1 MRRDGEWSAKL
12 RAHVADS
19 VTTPMTTGAT
29 PEPGSLWTRVTGARA
44 HEREALL
51 IAFVYFFCVL
61 AAYYLLRPVRDQFS
75 AAVGSTNLWQFWVG
89 TFLVTLAMVPLFG
102 ALVARYPREKFIP
115 ATYLFFIACLIAFIP
130 AFALEDRIGARVLGT
145 VFYIWLSVFSLFV
158 VSVFWSFMADLF
170 DSAQARRL
178 FPVIA
183 VGGTLGAIVGPI
195 VASLLPIRA
204 LLIAAIGLLV
214 VSIACAW
221 RLSAWSQRHPNPQR
235 HGELARGEVIG
246 GDVWA
251 GLRQVFASPF
261 LRSMIALMLLGDA
274 IGTVAYVLTADVVG
288 AHASTSEARKTVY
301 AHIDLAV
308 NTLQLVLQVGITRLL
323 MSRFGVVSALI
334 ADGVVKG
341 IALLAT
347 IIVGAPMVIPMLVV
361 TRGSTYGIGK
371 PASDS
376 LYARAERET
385 RYKGKNVIDT
395 AGWRFGDVVVS
406 LSMKALTGL
415 GVGVAG
421 FALISTVAAA
431 LSGWFGWRA
440 AHAPELAPEHAGAIA
455 ANARD

>member
-1 MRRDGEWSAKL
+1 MA
-12 RAHVADS
+12 
-19 VTTPMTTGAT
+19 TGAQ
-29 PEPGSLWTRVTGARA
+29 PSERRA
-44 HEREALL
+44 LS

-75 AAVGSTNLWQFWVG
+75 AAVGSTNLWQFWTG

-115 ATYLFFIACLIAFIP
+115 AVYLFFIACLVAFVP
-130 AFALEDRIGARVLGT
+130 AFQLQERIGARLLGI

-195 VASLLPIRA
+195 VAGMLPIPA
-204 LLIAAIGLLV
+204 LLVAAIGLLV
-214 VSIACAW
+214 ISIACAW

-235 HGELARGEVIG
+235 RNELARGEVVG

-261 LRSMIALMLLGDA
+261 LRSMVALMLLGDA
-274 IGTVAYVLTADVVG
+274 IGTVAYALTADAVK
-288 AHASTSEARKTVY
+288 AHAATSEARKTIY
-301 AHIDLAV
+301 AHIDLATNV
-308 NTLQLVLQVGITRLL
+308 LQLVLQVGVTRFL
-323 MSRFGVVSALI
+323 MSRFGVVAALI
-334 ADGVVKG
+334 ADGAVKG
-341 IALLAT
+341 IALFAT
-347 IIVGAPMVIPMLVV
+347 VAIGAPMVIPMLVL
-361 TRGSTYGIGK
+361 TRGSAYGIGK
-371 PASDS
+371 PAADS
-376 LYARAERET
+376 LYARAEREL

-406 LSMKALTGL
+406 LSMNGLTGL

-421 FALISTVAAA
+421 FALLSTAAAA

-440 AHAPELAPEHAGAIA
+440 AHAPELAPEHAGPIA

>member
-1 MRRDGEWSAKL
+1 MSNAPASPEHRSLWA
-12 RAHVADS
+12 RA
-19 VTTPMTTGAT
+19 TGAQT
-29 PEPGSLWTRVTGARA
+29 
-44 HEREALL
+44 HERGALL
-51 IAFVYFFCVL
+51 VAFVYFFCVL

-75 AAVGSTNLWQFWVG
+75 AAVGSTNLWQFWTG
-89 TFLVTLAMVPLFG
+89 TFLITLAMVPLFG
-102 ALVARYPREKFIP
+102 VLVARYPREKFIP
-115 ATYLFFIACLIAFIP
+115 AVYLFFIACLVAFVP
-130 AFALEDRIGARVLGT
+130 AFQLQERIGVRLLGI

-195 VASLLPIRA
+195 VAGILPIQA
-204 LLIAAIGLLV
+204 LLVAAIGLLA

-221 RLSAWSQRHPNPQR
+221 RLSAWSRRHPNPQR
-235 HGELARGEVIG
+235 QGELVRGEVVG

-274 IGTVAYVLTADVVG
+274 IGTVAYALTADAVK
-288 AHASTSEARKTVY
+288 AHAATSEARKTVY
-301 AHIDLAV
+301 AHIDLV
-308 NTLQLVLQVGITRLL
+308 TNVLQLILQIGITRLL
-323 MSRFGVVSALI
+323 MSRYGVVAALI
-334 ADGVVKG
+334 ADGAIKG
-341 IALLAT
+341 LALLAT
-347 IIVGAPMVIPMLVV
+347 IVVGAPMVIPMLVI
-361 TRGSTYGIGK
+361 TRGSAYGIGK

-376 LYARAERET
+376 LYARAEREV

-395 AGWRFGDVVVS
+395 AGWRFGDVVVA
-406 LSMKALTGL
+406 LSMKGLTGL

-421 FALISTVAAA
+421 FALISTFAAA

-440 AHAPELAPEHAGAIA
+440 AHAPELVPEERSPP
-455 ANARD
+455 ARG

>member
-1 MRRDGEWSAKL
+1 ML
-12 RAHVADS
+12 
-19 VTTPMTTGAT
+19 
-29 PEPGSLWTRVTGARA
+29 
-44 HEREALL
+44 
-51 IAFVYFFCVL
+51 AFVYFFCVL
-61 AAYYLLRPVRDQFS
+61 GAYYLLRPVRDQFS
-75 AAVGSTNLWQFWVG
+75 AAVGSTNLWQFWIG
-89 TFLVTLAMVPLFG
+89 TFVVTLLLVPVFG

-115 ATYLFFIACLIAFIP
+115 MVYLFFIGCLIAFVP
-130 AFALEDRIGARVLGT
+130 AFAAQERIGVRLLGI

-195 VASLLPIRA
+195 VAGLLPIRM
-204 LLIAAIGLLV
+204 LLIAAIVLLTIA
-214 VSIACAW
+214 IACTW
-221 RLSAWSQRHPNPQR
+221 RLSRWSRLHPNPQR
-235 HGELARGEVIG
+235 RSELVRSEVIG
-246 GDVWA
+246 GDIWA
-251 GLRQVFASPF
+251 GLKQVFASPF
-261 LRSMIALMLLGDA
+261 LRSMVALMLLGDA
-274 IGTVAYVLTADVVG
+274 IGTVAYMLTADVV
-288 AHASTSEARKTVY
+288 AARAATSEARKTLY
-301 AHIDLAV
+301 AHIDLAT
-308 NTLQLVLQVGITRLL
+308 NGLQLILQVGVTRLL
-323 MSRFGVVSALI
+323 MSRFGVVAALI
-334 ADGVVKG
+334 ADGAIKG
-341 IALLAT
+341 ITLLAT
-347 IIVGAPMVIPMLVV
+347 VIVGAPMVIPMLVI

-406 LSMKALTGL
+406 LSMKGLTGL

-440 AHAPELAPEHAGAIA
+440 AHAPELTPEQSISGQS
-455 ANARD
+455 

>member
-1 MRRDGEWSAKL
+1 MSNAPASPEHRSLWA
-12 RAHVADS
+12 RA
-19 VTTPMTTGAT
+19 TGAQT
-29 PEPGSLWTRVTGARA
+29 
-44 HEREALL
+44 HERGALL
-51 IAFVYFFCVL
+51 VAFVYFFCVL

-75 AAVGSTNLWQFWVG
+75 AAVGSTNLWQFWTS

-115 ATYLFFIACLIAFIP
+115 AVYLFFIACLVAFVP
-130 AFALEDRIGARVLGT
+130 AFQLQERIGVRLLGI
-145 VFYIWLSVFSLFV
+145 VFYVWLSVFSLFV

-195 VASLLPIRA
+195 VAGILPIQA
-204 LLIAAIGLLV
+204 LLVAAIGLLA

-221 RLSAWSQRHPNPQR
+221 RLSAWSRRHPNPQR
-235 HGELARGEVIG
+235 QGELVRGEVVG

-274 IGTVAYVLTADVVG
+274 IGTVAYALTADAVK
-288 AHASTSEARKTVY
+288 AHAATSEARKTVY
-301 AHIDLAV
+301 AHIDLV
-308 NTLQLVLQVGITRLL
+308 TNVLQLILQIGITRFLL
-323 MSRFGVVSALI
+323 SRYGVVAALI
-334 ADGVVKG
+334 ADGAIKG

-347 IIVGAPMVIPMLVV
+347 IVVGAPMVIPMLVI
-361 TRGSTYGIGK
+361 TRGSAYGIGK

-376 LYARAERET
+376 LYARAEREM

-395 AGWRFGDVVVS
+395 AGWRFGDVVVA
-406 LSMKALTGL
+406 LSMKGLTGL

-421 FALISTVAAA
+421 FALISTFAAA

-440 AHAPELAPEHAGAIA
+440 AHAPELVPEERSPP
-455 ANARD
+455 ARG

>member
-1 MRRDGEWSAKL
+1 MA
-12 RAHVADS
+12 
-19 VTTPMTTGAT
+19 
-29 PEPGSLWTRVTGARA
+29 TGARPS
-44 HEREALL
+44 ERRALA

-75 AAVGSTNLWQFWVG
+75 AAVGSTNLWQFWTG

-115 ATYLFFIACLIAFIP
+115 AVYLFFIACLIAFVP
-130 AFALEDRIGARVLGT
+130 AFDVQERIGARTLGII
-145 VFYIWLSVFSLFV
+145 FYIWLSVFSLFV

-195 VASLLPIRA
+195 VAGMLPIQA
-204 LLIAAIGLLV
+204 LLIAAIGLLAIA
-214 VSIACAW
+214 IACAW
-221 RLSAWSQRHPNPQR
+221 RLSAWSRRHPNPQR

-274 IGTVAYVLTADVVG
+274 IGTVAYALTADAVK
-288 AHASTSEARKTVY
+288 AHAATSEARKTLY
-301 AHIDLAV
+301 AHIDLAT
-308 NTLQLVLQVGITRLL
+308 NALQLILQIGVTRFL
-323 MSRFGVVSALI
+323 MSRYGVVAALI
-334 ADGVVKG
+334 ADGAIKG
-341 IALLAT
+341 VALLAT
-347 IIVGAPMVIPMLVV
+347 IVVGAPMVIPMLVV
-361 TRGSTYGIGK
+361 TRGSAYGIGK

-376 LYARAERET
+376 LYARAEREM

-406 LSMKALTGL
+406 LSMKGLTGL

-421 FALISTVAAA
+421 FALMSTVAAA

-440 AHAPELAPEHAGAIA
+440 AHAPELTPEHPGVIA
-455 ANARD
+455 ADARD

>member
-1 MRRDGEWSAKL
+1 MSPASAG
-12 RAHVADS
+12 S
-19 VTTPMTTGAT
+19 
-29 PEPGSLWTRVTGARA
+29 EPNSLWARVTGARA
-44 HEREALL
+44 HEREALR
-51 IAFVYFFCVL
+51 IAFVYFCCVL

-89 TFLVTLAMVPLFG
+89 TFLVTLAMVPVFG

-115 ATYLFFIACLIAFIP
+115 LVYLFFIVCLVAFIP
-130 AFALEDRIGARVLGT
+130 AFALEDRIGARLLGT

-170 DSAQARRL
+170 DSAQALRL

-195 VASLLPIRA
+195 VAGLLPIRA
-204 LLIAAIGLLV
+204 LLITAIALLAI
-214 VSIACAW
+214 SIACAW
-221 RLSAWSQRHPNPQR
+221 RLSAWSRRNPKPLR
-235 HGELARGEVIG
+235 HGEHARSEVIG
-246 GDVWA
+246 GGVWD
-251 GLRQVFASPF
+251 GLAQVIRSPF
-261 LRSMIALMLLGDA
+261 MRRMIALMLLGDA
-274 IGTVAYVLTADVVG
+274 IGTVAYALTADIVK
-288 AHASTSEARKTVY
+288 AAAASNEARKTLY
-301 AHIDLAV
+301 AHIDLAT
-308 NTLQLVLQVGITRLL
+308 NSLQLVLQISITRLL
-323 MSRFGVVSALI
+323 MSRFGVVAALI
-334 ADGVVKG
+334 ADGAIKG
-341 IALLAT
+341 VALLAT
-347 IIVGAPMVIPMLVV
+347 IVIGAPMVIPMLVI

-376 LYARAERET
+376 LYARAEREA

-421 FALISTVAAA
+421 FALISTFAAA

-440 AHAPELAPEHAGAIA
+440 AHAPELTPETQGTTDV
-455 ANARD
+455 NLRG